1 MKKKKS
7 IAGKSEER
15 LKELQR
21 ALVQLDEKLTSNE
34 IYFEKAKRK
43 KSEIREAETRK
54 IKRLGKELMHYK
66 KELAGNADYI
76 KRHVH
81 LPKQKLADPSELRC
95 LTEERKT
102 VLKEMI
108 EVKKQIENL
117 EKERIRLENE
127 QFKIESDQHTER
139 LKEYEDA
146 VREELLKLAAGPKTA
161 VRRRPKPVGII
172 RKKIRIRKRRKPSV
186 PNKLLQSYLNKLNR
200 ELEEIKAKSKK

>member
-1 MKKKKS
+1 MNNLNLTCNVAVSPYITLYCIDLPSAISFKNDVSNLLVVNSSIHTILLPCKSAINLCLSFDFFMIRSLFDLQTYIGKQVVKISKNVVFPLLPFSPKKKYN
-7 IAGKSEER
+7 
-15 LKELQR
+15 
-21 ALVQLDEKLTSNE
+21 DFN
-34 IYFEKAKRK
+34 Y
-43 KSEIREAETRK
+43 
-54 IKRLGKELMHYK
+54 
-66 KELAGNADYI
+66 
-76 KRHVH
+76 
-81 LPKQKLADPSELRC
+81 
-95 LTEERKT
+95 
-102 VLKEMI
+102 
-108 EVKKQIENL
+108 KKQIENL